1 VRRAPI
7 VLLLLAVLL
16 AGCGGGGDPEGLS
29 DLTTVEELRAEFNDR
44 RGEPRVIL
52 VLSPT

>member
-1 VRRAPI
+1 
-7 VLLLLAVLL
+7 VLLLLVLL
-16 AGCGGGGDPEGLS
+16 LAACGGSADREGLS
-29 DLTTVEELRAEFNDR
+29 DLTTVEELRTQFNDR